1 MRRKPRHILV
11 YWNPKLT
18 QEMCAV
24 HTTLEVVTP
33 VGKTII
39 RSGDVVW
46 VCTRLHKTG
55 ELLLLG
61 RMLVGECPGER
72 WQRKLIAS
80 DGTAEPLKAINLMA
94 VYQEI
99 RFDSSN
105 NYSDRLILRG
115 GRINPEQFGSSR
127 RLTDETVELLN
138 SVWYG
143 GQAVEDFEEVLAADV
158 LYAAADEAGYADPI
172 TNEEVESE
180 AVSLVTEWYEYHG
193 WTVDNVERENR
204 GYDLVCSKG
213 RLEEHVEVKGT
224 QGSTPSYFMTANEYN
239 CAQEDPL
246 FVLRVVTGVFSKKP
260 YIHTCAGAELLSKFE
275 FTCLQ
280 YKAVPRK

>member
-1 MRRKPRHILV
+1 MRRTPRHILV

-24 HTTLEVVTP
+24 QTTLEVVTA

-39 RSGDVVW
+39 RPGDVVW

-55 ELLLLG
+55 ELFLLG
-61 RMLVGECPGER
+61 RMLVGECRREGWR
-72 WQRKLIAS
+72 RKVIARS
-80 DGTAEPLKAINLMA
+80 GTAEPLQAINLMD
-94 VYQEI
+94 VYQEF
-99 RFDSSN
+99 RFNSK

-127 RLTDETVELLN
+127 ILTDETAELLN
-138 SVWYG
+138 SIWYD
-143 GQAVEDFEEVLAADV
+143 GQAVEDFEEVLAADI

-180 AVSLVTEWYEYHG
+180 AVSLVTRWYEDHG
-193 WTVDNVERENR
+193 WTVNNVENENR

-213 RLEEHVEVKGT
+213 RLEQHVEVKGT

-246 FVLRVVTGVFSKKP
+246 FVLCVITGVFSKKP
-260 YIHTCAGAELLSKFE
+260 YIHTYAGAELSDEFE
-275 FTCLQ
+275 FTCLH